1 MVPRSAFHSGSTRN
15 DRVARRRV
23 PRWLAAMPVLFLIHL
38 AVAAEARQV
47 LVALFQQSTIA
58 GEHRV
63 RLRAASGD
71 QTRTPGSPSRFSPSF
86 WTSRE
91 FGGDRYELTV
101 STYLHEKYADQ
112 PLDAVLVAGDDALKF
127 ILRYRDRLF
136 PGVPVVH
143 VGGDAI
149 DIAIDAVRCRRMWS
163 ACLSRT
169 TLPAPSSRRSN
180 GILVQRIW
188 SS

>member
-47 LVALFQQSTIA
+47 LVLYSNNRLLPANVAFDIRVAGGGQS
-58 GEHRV
+58 GP
-63 RLRAASGD
+63 RAAHQDIS
-71 QTRTPGSPSRFSPSF
+71 QSF
-86 WTSRE
+86 WTSRD
-91 FGGDRYELTV
+91 FAGDRYELTV
-101 STYLHEKYADQ
+101 STYLREKYADQ
-112 PLDAVLVAGDDALKF
+112 PLDAVLVASDDALKF
-127 ILRYRDRLF
+127 MLRYRDRLF

-149 DIAIDAVRCRRMWS
+149 DIAIDASAAAGCGRRTYRVR
-163 ACLSRT
+163 L
-169 TLPAPSSRRSN
+169 LPAPSSRRSN
-180 GILVQRIW
+180 GILGRRIW